1 MSVAKVIDLSAE
13 GETIESAIDNAVE
26 AASKSIKGIT
36 GVNVENIKAMVD
48 DNRVKSYRV
57 LCKVSFI
64 VKIDE

>member
-1 MSVAKVIDLSAE
+1 MSVAKVIELSAE

>member
-1 MSVAKVIDLSAE
+1 MSVAKVIELSAE
-13 GETIESAIDNAVE
+13 GETNESVIGNAVE

>member
-1 MSVAKVIDLSAE
+1 MSVAKVIELSAE

-48 DNRVKSYRV
+48 DNRVTSYRV

-64 VKIDE
+64 VKIDD